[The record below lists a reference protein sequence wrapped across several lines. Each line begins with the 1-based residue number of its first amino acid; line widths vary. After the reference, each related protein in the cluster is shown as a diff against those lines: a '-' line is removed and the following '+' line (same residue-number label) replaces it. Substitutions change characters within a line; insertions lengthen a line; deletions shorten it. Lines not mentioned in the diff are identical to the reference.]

1 VDLELLTVGT
11 ELVLGFTVDS
21 NAAHAGRLLAERG
34 IRVVR
39 RTTVGDDHAEI
50 RRAVQAALER
60 TGTVIVGGGLGPTK
74 DDLTRAAVAEVFG
87 RRLLRDAALLRHLE
101 ERFRSRGMPQMPA
114 ANAVQADVPDG
125 ATVLPNPR
133 GTAPG
138 LWIEDGTRLAILLP
152 GVPKEFLG
160 LLAEEVIPRLADVAA
175 RRHAGTP
182 ARPTVVRSRTI
193 RTAGIGESALADRL
207 GDYERLLGP
216 NVTLAFLPTL
226 DGTDLRFTAWNV
238 PEPDAD
244 AALARAVDAL
254 RPRIGATAYGEGDEP
269 LAAVVLRRLEQEGAT
284 LAVAE
289 SCTGGLL
296 GAKLTAVP
304 GSSRVFLGGIV
315 AYANDVKLGFAGVS
329 ADTLARHGAV
339 SEAVARE
346 MAEGVARAFGA
357 RAAIAV
363 TGVAGPD
370 GGTPEKPV
378 GTVWV
383 ATLWKEQVRAFTYVF
398 PGDRED
404 VRMRA
409 AQWALDHLRR
419 VSAGTAG

>member
-1 VDLELLTVGT
+1 MDLELLTVGT
-11 ELVLGFTVDS
+11 ELVLGFTVDT
-21 NAAHAGRLLAERG
+21 NAAFAGRALAAVG

-39 RTTVGDDHAEI
+39 RATVRDEPAEV

-60 TGTVIVGGGLGPTK
+60 TGTVIVSGGLGPTK

-87 RRLLRDAALLRHLE
+87 KRLVRDPAILAQLE

-114 ANAVQADVPDG
+114 ANAVQADVPEG

-138 LWIEDGTRLAILLP
+138 LWIEDAGRLAVLLP
-152 GVPKEFLG
+152 GVPKELRG
-160 LLAEEVIPRLADVAA
+160 LLTEEVIPRLVK
-175 RRHAGTP
+175 HGTGGP
-182 ARPTVVRSRTI
+182 GGVGTVIRSRTI

-207 GDYERLLGP
+207 GDYEKLLGP
-216 NVTLAFLPTL
+216 DVTLAFLPTL

-238 PEPDAD
+238 PEAEAD
-244 AALARAVDAL
+244 AVLAKAVDGL
-254 RPRIGATAYGEGDEP
+254 RPRIGATAYGEGEEA
-269 LAAVVLRRLEQEGAT
+269 LAAVVLRQLERERVT

-289 SCTGGLL
+289 SCTGGIL

-315 AYANDVKLGFAGVS
+315 AYANDVKLGFAGVP

-346 MAEGVARAFGA
+346 MAAGVARAFGA
-357 RAAIAV
+357 GASVAV
-363 TGVAGPD
+363 TGIAGPD
-370 GGTPEKPV
+370 GGTAEKPV
-378 GTVWV
+378 GTVWM
-383 ATLWKEQVRAFTYVF
+383 AALWKEQVRAFTYVF

-404 VRMRA
+404 VRNRA

-419 VSAGTAG
+419 MAAGTPG

>member
-1 VDLELLTVGT
+1 MDVELLTVGT

-21 NAAHAGRLLAERG
+21 NAAEAGRMLAAAG
-34 IRVVR
+34 IHVAR
-39 RTTVGDDHAEI
+39 RATVGDEPAEI

-60 TGTVIVGGGLGPTK
+60 TGTVLVGGGLGPTK

-87 RRLLRDAALLRHLE
+87 RRLVRDAAVLRQLE

-114 ANAVQADVPDG
+114 ANAVQADVPEG

-138 LWIEDGTRLAILLP
+138 LWVEDGARLAVLLP
-152 GVPKEFLG
+152 GVPKEYRG
-160 LLAEEVIPRLADVAA
+160 LLAEEVVPRLLRRGTGA
-175 RRHAGTP
+175 RGDGGT
-182 ARPTVVRSRTI
+182 VIRSRTI

-207 GDYERLLGP
+207 GDYEKLLGSS
-216 NVTLAFLPTL
+216 VTLAFLPTL
-226 DGTDLRFTAWNV
+226 DGTDLRFTVWDA
-238 PEPDAD
+238 PEGEAD
-244 AALARAVDAL
+244 ARLAKAVDAL
-254 RPRIGATAYGEGDEP
+254 RPRIGACAYGEGDEM
-269 LAAVVLRRLEQEGAT
+269 LAAVVLRHLEREGAT

-296 GAKLTAVP
+296 GGKLTAVP
-304 GSSRVFLGGIV
+304 GASRVFLGGVV

-346 MAEGVARAFGA
+346 MVAGVARALGA

-363 TGVAGPD
+363 TGIAGPD

-383 ATLWKEQVRAFTYVF
+383 ATLWKEQVRAFTYIF

-419 VSAGTAG
+419 VVTGAAG